1 MADIEDIS
9 KARSF
14 QNWHVI
20 ALISITITATA
31 FVTRVLVK
39 MDRDESRIEY
49 VNDRIDKKF
58 KQAIEKIEEE

>member
-1 MADIEDIS
+1 MSEATDIS

-20 ALISITITATA
+20 ALISLTITVTA

-39 MDRDESRIEY
+39 MDKLEERIEY
-49 VNDRIDKKF
+49 VNDRLTRKA
-58 KQAIEKIEEE
+58 KQAKE

>member
-1 MADIEDIS
+1 MDITKE
-9 KARSF
+9 RSF

-20 ALISITITATA
+20 GLISLTITATA

-39 MDRDESRIEY
+39 MDTNAERIEY

-58 KQAIEKIEEE
+58 KQITK